1 MEVRYFKKSSIVI
14 VLFLLISPVFSQ
26 QKEFTGNPDT
36 GFEQAR
42 EMAFN
47 NQRKEAQELLK
58 LIIAKY
64 PNYLDLRSFLANTY
78 SWDGKYKMAREGF
91 DFVLKK
97 DAKRKSDWISA
108 IKSEFYAELP
118 FRAKELI
125 KKALSHF
132 PTDTDILY
140 QKARSEEKL
149 NKPEEALRTL
159 DEIIRLDKDNKN
171 ALSYKESLIN
181 SLRFNSIGIRY
192 STIFYN
198 NNEKSQSHYSTLNYT
213 RQTKYGSITGKLN
226 YSRRFDTDSYQYEV
240 DLYPRISNGL
250 YAYVSA
256 GLSNSNLFP
265 KVRYGAEL
273 YKSLPRSFEA
283 SLGVRGLQFST
294 TTIIYTGSVGWYT
307 GNSYWA
313 LRTYITPGDDG
324 TSKSGTLTYRKYYSD
339 ADNYFSLSIGAG
351 FSPETERFPVNT
363 NQVIVFDLQSQKI
376 TGGYSFTSKNK
387 KNAWSTTLGI
397 FREEKSLSKGEYYL
411 FYNLGITYDLRFK

>member
-1 MEVRYFKKSSIVI
+1 MEIRYFKKTCIVML
-14 VLFLLISPVFSQ
+14 VLLISPVFSQ

-42 EMAFN
+42 KMAFN

-78 SWDGKYKMAREGF
+78 SWDGKYKTAREGF
-91 DFVLKK
+91 DFILKK
-97 DAKRKSDWISA
+97 DPKRKLDWIAA
-108 IKSEFYAELP
+108 IKNEFYADLP
-118 FRAKELI
+118 YSASVLI
-125 KKALSHF
+125 KKAMVFYLKD
-132 PTDTDILY
+132 PEILY

-159 DEIIRLDKDNKN
+159 DEIISFDKENKN

-181 SLRFNSIGIRY
+181 SLRFNSVGVSY

-198 NNEKSQSHYSTLNYT
+198 NNERNQSHYNTLRYS

-240 DLYPRISNGL
+240 DMYPRIVNGL

-256 GLSNSNLFP
+256 GFSNSDFFP
-265 KVRYGAEL
+265 EFRYGAEL
-273 YKSLPRSFEA
+273 HKSLPNSFEA
-283 SLGVRGLQFST
+283 SLGIRGLRFSSLT
-294 TTIIYTGSVGWYT
+294 TIYTGSVGWYT
-307 GNSYWA
+307 GNAYWSF
-313 LRTYITPGDDG
+313 RTYITPGDDG
-324 TSKSGTLTYRKYYSD
+324 SSKSGTLTYRKYYSD

-351 FSPETERFPVNT
+351 FSPEAERFPVNV
-363 NQVIVFDLQSQKI
+363 NQAIVFDLQSQKF

-387 KNAWSTTLGI
+387 KHAWSTTLGVY
-397 FREEKSLSKGEYYL
+397 REEKSFSRGEFYI
-411 FYNLGITYDLRFK
+411 FYNLGISYDLRFK